1 MMSGGI
7 GGVGRNSRRRPW
19 VLQMTVGARWLH
31 RVDGSWA
38 NRSHVESNHENTMQA
53 HEPHEQPGLV
63 FGAEGAPAWVKVV
76 HWFDQRTSAEYVR

>member
-1 MMSGGI
+1 
-7 GGVGRNSRRRPW
+7 
-19 VLQMTVGARWLH
+19 MTVGARWLH

-76 HWFDQRTSAEYVR
+76 H